1 MSGNR
6 QWGVIHPDL
15 LDKVAPYGP
24 RAPSVRTASRPP
36 HVRNSVLSRMP
47 SARSP
52 VLSFIRQEGCVRVLV
67 YPHTTEIGGC
77 QLNAVETAGAVRER
91 GECVPAGGAR

>member
-1 MSGNR
+1 MTGNR

-15 LDKVAPYGP
+15 LDKVVPYGP
-24 RAPSVRTASRPP
+24 RAIGPDCFPP
-36 HVRNSVLSRMP
+36 ATLRNPVLSRLP

-52 VLSFIRQEGCVRVLV
+52 VLSFIRQEACVRVLV

-77 QLNAVETAGAVRER
+77 QLNAVETAGALRGR